1 MNDKQTQPPIVY
13 YDDESEAWLRDIFG
27 NHMDEARSRV
37 ASLLEK
43 ATLDPE
49 TGCMITATK
58 GRSKTCFKGRQ
69 TAAAR
74 FILCVHTQTVAGLDE
89 VARHRCHNPLCINP
103 DHLELGSQADNRQ
116 DDFDREAGGV
126 SYELL

>member
-1 MNDKQTQPPIVY
+1 MTSNLSNVIALFPGA
-13 YDDESEAWLRDIFG
+13 EFDIFKVLTDPWRKSFKNNG
-27 NHMDEARSRV
+27 
-37 ASLLEK
+37 LEK
-43 ATLDPE
+43 CRNRCFEVFLSCFE
-49 TGCMITATK
+49 RLQG
-58 GRSKTCFKGRQ
+58 TCFKGRQ

-74 FILCVHTQTVAGLDE
+74 FILCIHTQTVAGLDE

-103 DHLELGSQADNRQ
+103 EHLELGSQADNRQ

>member
-1 MNDKQTQPPIVY
+1 MGLETPGTILFKNND
-13 YDDESEAWLRDIFG
+13 
-27 NHMDEARSRV
+27 
-37 ASLLEK
+37 LEK
-43 ATLDPE
+43 WRNRDFEGLFPLFMEA
-49 TGCMITATK
+49 
-58 GRSKTCFKGRQ
+58 SKTCFKGRQ

-126 SYELL
+126 SHELP